1 MIIYLFDGSFSGLLS
16 CIFRAYQFKDQQ
28 VTVST
33 RQHYQPGMFD
43 DAVEVATDD
52 ARAQRVW
59 AGLCRKISRTSQSSF
74 YRCYLAAQP
83 AAFQA
88 LFDYAFYVFAQQRVV
103 DKDYGHPAVLAV
115 SQFAKQVGRAKHHVE
130 AFVRFRKTAEGIF
143 FATINP
149 EFDVLP
155 LAARHFRQRY
165 ADQHWLIYDDI
176 RKYGIYHD
184 LQQVQEV
191 SLNVAQAGQV
201 LDQYGL
207 SKASITLDAQEAL
220 YDQLWKDYFS
230 STNIVERRNIRLQ
243 VQSMPRRYWAYLNEK
258 SI

>member
-1 MIIYLFDGSFSGLLS
+1 MITYLFDGSFSGLLN
-16 CIFRAYQFKDQQ
+16 CIFRAYQFKDRQ
-28 VTVST
+28 VYVTT

-43 DAVEVATDD
+43 DVVDVPTDD
-52 ARAQRVW
+52 AKAQRVW
-59 AGLCRKISRTSQSSF
+59 VGLCRKISNSSQTAF

-88 LFDYAFYVFAQQRVV
+88 LFDYACYVFAQQRMV

-115 SQFAKQVGRAKHHVE
+115 AQFAKQVGRAKHHVE

-143 FATINP
+143 FASINP

-176 RKYGIYHD
+176 RKYGIYYD

-191 SLNVAQAGQV
+191 SLNMAQAGQV

>member
-1 MIIYLFDGSFSGLLS
+1 MVTYLFDGSFSGLLN
-16 CIFRAYQFKDQQ
+16 CIFRAYQFKDRQ

-33 RQHYQPGMFD
+33 QQHYQPHMFD
-43 DAVEVATDD
+43 EVVQVNSDD

-59 AGLCRKISRTSQSSF
+59 KGLSGKISQSAQRSF
-74 YRCYLAAQP
+74 YRCYLAGQP

-88 LFDYAFYVFAQQRVV
+88 LFDYARYVFAQYHAV

-130 AFVRFRKTAEGIF
+130 AFVRFRKTVDGIF

-155 LAARHFRQRY
+155 LAARHFQQRY

-176 RKYGIYHD
+176 RKYGIYYD

-191 SLNVAQAGQV
+191 NLNIAQTGQV

-207 SKASITLDAQEAL
+207 NKASITLDAGEAL
-220 YDQLWKDYFS
+220 YDQLWRDYFK
-230 STNIVERRNIRLQ
+230 STNIVERKNIKLQ
-243 VQSMPRRYWAYLNEK
+243 VQSMPRRYWSYLNEK
-258 SI
+258 NL